1 MFFSWENFHEVKAMG
16 DGTVQ
21 IVTRQAGQDAKM
33 GMYMIIYL

>member
-1 MFFSWENFHEVKAMG
+1 MG

-33 GMYMIIYL
+33 SMYMIIYL